1 MIVSFFCCFL
11 RKGGYHSNNSM
22 YYLSNKV
29 IILRSI
35 AHSGPKGTLIQS
47 EKLVVS
53 LKRFTL

>member
-1 MIVSFFCCFL
+1 MVTVATIACTIS
-11 RKGGYHSNNSM
+11 HE
-22 YYLSNKV
+22 V

-35 AHSGPKGTLIQS
+35 AHSGPGGIPIQS